1 MAQSLEQ
8 DSWSLESSQ
17 GWVMQVGQE
26 PSPGQRDT
34 KATLV
39 SALDFVSC
47 LVGQGHQRGE
57 TQGTHISPSHL
68 CQIHPCS
75 SSQQLL
81 GWFFPNAPSG
91 RHEPSCSVWHCNSCA
106 SPGCLCSCTVLA
118 VNLII
123 NFSKPH

>member
-26 PSPGQRDT
+26 PSPGQHNT

-57 TQGTHISPSHL
+57 TQGSVPAHTSLPPTSAKSIPV
-68 CQIHPCS
+68 PPPS
-75 SSQQLL
+75 SSWGGFSQTLPL
-81 GWFFPNAPSG
+81 AGTSHPAPCG
-91 RHEPSCSVWHCNSCA
+91 TAIPVPA
-106 SPGCLCSCTVLA
+106 LA
-118 VNLII
+118 VCAAVL
-123 NFSKPH
+123 S